1 MQNGFE
7 SRIEFDVCFIFIFI
21 YTLLFQVL
29 LFTWNVTNQQNISGE
44 QLGAYFGYSLCVNDI
59 DGDGRDDLIVGAPL
73 YTDFTNNLEHYE
85 TGRVYIFYQGK
96 EVRKGGVS
104 RLRFRIFSNFYF

>member
-1 MQNGFE
+1 MVKPLCLQKKKINLTMF
-7 SRIEFDVCFIFIFI
+7 
-21 YTLLFQVL
+21 YYLKVL
-29 LFTWNVTNQQNISGE
+29 LFTWNVTNLQNISGE

-73 YTDFTNNLEHYE
+73 FTDFSNNLGHYE

-96 EVRKGGVS
+96 EVSTKK
-104 RLRFRIFSNFYF
+104 